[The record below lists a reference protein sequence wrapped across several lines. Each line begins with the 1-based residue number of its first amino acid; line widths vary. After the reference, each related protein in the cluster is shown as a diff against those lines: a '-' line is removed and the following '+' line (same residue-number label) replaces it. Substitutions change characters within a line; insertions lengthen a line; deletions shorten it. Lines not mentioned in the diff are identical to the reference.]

1 MTITC
6 GGCTATWTA
15 LGTAHCGACHRSFST
30 VGLFDAHRSQYGERG
45 RCLDPATLTVRRGPH
60 AGQPIMVLRDGI
72 WSRPEMTEAEKLARF
87 GTRENT
93 DA

>member
-45 RCLDPATLTVRRGPH
+45 RCLDPATLTVRSGGRR
-60 AGQPIMVLRDGI
+60 ALLELRDGL
-72 WSRPEMTEAEKLARF
+72 WCGPEMTDEEKLARF